1 MLSKAQWYLTDIS
14 TYFLSKKQ
22 RVGKKQV
29 KTSCKGRMKVK
40 RNTKP
45 VFKIGVEG

>member
-14 TYFLSKKQ
+14 TYFLSKK

-45 VFKIGVEG
+45 ILKIGVEG